1 MLESVQLFMTDN
13 ELLVNPPKA
22 KFLLLVTLSQLA
34 KLNYLFCFLLE
45 NLIFNYMSLRETLML
60 SYKPIYHLTR
70 ASLL

>member
-13 ELLVNPPKA
+13 ELLVNPTKA

-45 NLIFNYMSLRETLML
+45 NLIFNYMSL
-60 SYKPIYHLTR
+60 
-70 ASLL
+70 